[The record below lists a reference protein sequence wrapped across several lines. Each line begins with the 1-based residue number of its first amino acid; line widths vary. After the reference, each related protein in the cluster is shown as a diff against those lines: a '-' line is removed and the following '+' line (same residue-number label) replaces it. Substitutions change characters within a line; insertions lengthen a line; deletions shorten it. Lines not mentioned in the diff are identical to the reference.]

1 MSTTTPDPRDRSPQ
15 PGKEQGEPAGFRVPA
30 GDPSLPLERVWPPFG
45 LRLESPRL
53 VLRLLRDADLP
64 AYLAATTEP
73 IAHTR
78 SNPFSSPWNEGTPEQ
93 KAHASFAWLW
103 ECRSRMD
110 QADLMLLF
118 GVFLKTD
125 AGEVLIGMQD
135 VGARDFT
142 LLHQVSTASWL
153 VRAHQG
159 KGLGREMRE
168 AVLLWA
174 FDHLGAQAASSGAYA
189 WNDAS
194 RAVSEKLGYR
204 PNGTHLVP
212 DAHGR
217 QAEEEVRYRVAAEE
231 FVRPTWD
238 LRVTGHREFAAYIG
252 ID

>member
-1 MSTTTPDPRDRSPQ
+1 MTGTPPESRKPSPQ
-15 PGKEQGEPAGFRVPA
+15 PWKEQAESAGFRVPA
-30 GDPSLPLERVWPPFG
+30 GDSSLPVERVWPPAG

-64 AYLAATTEP
+64 AYLAAATEP
-73 IAHTR
+73 IAHTPR
-78 SNPFSSPWNEGTPEQ
+78 NPFSTPWNEGTPEQ
-93 KAHASFAWLW
+93 KARTSFAWIW
-103 ECRSRMD
+103 QCRSRMD

-153 VRAHQG
+153 VRAQQG

-168 AVLLWA
+168 AALLWA
-174 FDHLGAQAASSGAYA
+174 FDHLSARTAVSGAYA

-217 QAEEEVRYRVAAEE
+217 QAEEEVRYRVAAED

-238 LRVTGHREFAAYIG
+238 LRVTGHREFAAYAGIG
-252 ID
+252 

>member
-1 MSTTTPDPRDRSPQ
+1 MTGTPPESRKPSPQ
-15 PGKEQGEPAGFRVPA
+15 PWKEQAESAGFRVPA
-30 GDPSLPLERVWPPFG
+30 GDPSLPVERVWPPAG

-64 AYLAATTEP
+64 AYLAAATEP
-73 IAHTR
+73 IAHTPR
-78 SNPFSSPWNEGTPEQ
+78 NPFSTPWNEGTPEQ
-93 KAHASFAWLW
+93 KARTSFAWIW
-103 ECRSRMD
+103 QCRSRMD

-118 GVFLKTD
+118 GVFLKTG
-125 AGEVLIGMQD
+125 AGQVLIGMQD

-153 VRAHQG
+153 VRAQQG

-174 FDHLGAQAASSGAYA
+174 FDHLGARAAFSGAYA

-217 QAEEEVRYRVAAEE
+217 QAEEEVRYRVAAED